1 VEDHVFAKVVSIV
14 MALGLTACAVLVQRQ
29 QRYELAKGI
38 SQTHW
43 RILQQERDLLSLR
56 EQIARATSPTVLRT
70 RVARLERDWRA
81 IPYRNDDPGVQ
92 RVARPTAGA
101 PDAPRVEL
109 GG

>member
-1 VEDHVFAKVVSIV
+1 MFAKVVSIV
-14 MALGLTACAVLVQRQ
+14 IALGLTACAVLVQRQ

-38 SQTHW
+38 SQAHW

-56 EQIARATSPTVLRT
+56 EQVARATGPKELRT
-70 RVARLERDWRA
+70 RVVKLEKDWRA

-92 RVARPTAGA
+92 RIARPAA
-101 PDAPRVEL
+101 DPPDAPRTEL

>member
-1 VEDHVFAKVVSIV
+1 MFAKVVSIV
-14 MALGLTACAVLVQRQ
+14 IALGLTACAVLVQRQ

-43 RILQQERDLLSLR
+43 RILQQERDLLALR
-56 EQIARATSPTVLRT
+56 EQIARATSPATLRT

-92 RVARPTAGA
+92 RVARPTTEA
-101 PDAPRVEL
+101 PDASRVEL

>member
-1 VEDHVFAKVVSIV
+1 VFAKVVSIV
-14 MALGLTACAVLVQRQ
+14 IALGLTACAVLVQRQ

-43 RILQQERDLLSLR
+43 RILQQERDLLALR
-56 EQIARATSPTVLRT
+56 EQIARATSPTTLRT

-92 RVARPTAGA
+92 RVARPTSEA
-101 PDAPRVEL
+101 PDASRAEL

>member
-1 VEDHVFAKVVSIV
+1 VFAKVVSIV
-14 MALGLTACAVLVQRQ
+14 IALGLTACAVLVQRQ

-56 EQIARATSPTVLRT
+56 EQIARATSPAALRT

-92 RVARPTAGA
+92 RIARPTAEA

>member
-1 VEDHVFAKVVSIV
+1 MFAKVVSIV
-14 MALGLTACAVLVQRQ
+14 IALGLTACAVLVQRQ

-38 SQTHW
+38 SHVHW

-56 EQIARATSPTVLRT
+56 EQVARATGPRELRP
-70 RVARLERDWRA
+70 RVAKLERDWRA

-92 RVARPTAGA
+92 RIARPATEV
-101 PDAPRVEL
+101 PETPRVEL

>member
-1 VEDHVFAKVVSIV
+1 VFAKVVSIV
-14 MALGLTACAVLVQRQ
+14 IALGLTACAVLVQRQ

-43 RILQQERDLLSLR
+43 RVLQQERDMLALR
-56 EQIARATSPTVLRT
+56 EQIARATSPAALRT
-70 RVARLERDWRA
+70 RVAKLEREWRA

-92 RVARPTAGA
+92 RIARPTVEA
-101 PDAPRVEL
+101 PETPRVEL

>member
-1 VEDHVFAKVVSIV
+1 MFAKVVSIV
-14 MALGLTACAVLVQRQ
+14 IALGLTACAVLVQRQ

-56 EQIARATSPTVLRT
+56 KQVARATGPNELRR
-70 RVARLERDWRA
+70 RVARLESDWRA

-92 RVARPTAGA
+92 RIARPAVEA
-101 PDAPRVEL
+101 VDAPRMEL

>member
-1 VEDHVFAKVVSIV
+1 MFAKVVSIV
-14 MALGLTACAVLVQRQ
+14 IALGLTACAVLVQRQ

-43 RILQQERDLLSLR
+43 RILQQERDILALR
-56 EQIARATSPTVLRT
+56 EQIARSTSPASLRT

-81 IPYRNDDPGVQ
+81 IPYRHDDPGAQ
-92 RVARPTAGA
+92 RIARPTPEGA
-101 PDAPRVEL
+101 DVPRVEF